1 MCLKLVVVAMTEI
14 LHLSNYSHVTSLN
27 TEMAVGEASNV
38 VDWQFWLLPII
49 CTLAI
54 TALSVRT

>member
-38 VDWQFWLLPII
+38 VNWQYGLLPII

-54 TALSVRT
+54 TALSVKT